1 MITAGDIRKGVI
13 FDDGTSKDPKNPN
26 LFLVVDFQ
34 HVKPGKG
41 AAFVRTKLKNVITGQ
56 VIERTYNPSEKIDD
70 IQIERRE
77 MQYLYNEGGLYYF
90 MDNETY
96 EQIPFNY
103 DTVEDAMKFMIE
115 ADNINHPS
123 EKALFDCVYN
133 SLDISNEEG
142 LSIMNYFKDAQND
155 MVISLKNHLST
166 ISSWNLDKKKN
177 LISILTVMATIDKNI
192 DERESKLLTQYRI
205 TCGLSYEDYSMLEA
219 MQDAKKY
226 IIK

>member
-13 FDDGTSKDPKNPN
+13 FDDGTSTDPKNPN

-41 AAFVRTKLKNVITGQ
+41 AAFVRTTLKNVISGK

-70 IQIERRE
+70 ITIERRE

-103 DTVEDAMKFMIE
+103 DTVEDAMKFIIE
-115 ADNINHPS
+115 NMNAQVQFYKGTAINVEPPMFVELTITECEPGVRGDTAKS
-123 EKALFDCVYN
+123 GGKPAKVETGYTIQVPLFV
-133 SLDISNEEG
+133 NEG
-142 LSIMNYFKDAQND
+142 
-155 MVISLKNHLST
+155 
-166 ISSWNLDKKKN
+166 DK
-177 LISILTVMATIDKNI
+177 VRIDTRTGEYM
-192 DERESKLLTQYRI
+192 ERV
-205 TCGLSYEDYSMLEA
+205 
-219 MQDAKKY
+219 
-226 IIK
+226 